1 MSETQQDSEQK
12 KPRSRPRLPT
22 RDLPPSREEIL
33 SRGEQASQLLRSPV
47 FNVAVRAAI
56 DAAQESILTSAPGD
70 TAAREAAYYRMRGMN
85 DILGELAGFVH
96 VASAMTERER
106 LDEEAA
112 ASAWD
117 ASLV

>member
-12 KPRSRPRLPT
+12 KPRSRQRLPT